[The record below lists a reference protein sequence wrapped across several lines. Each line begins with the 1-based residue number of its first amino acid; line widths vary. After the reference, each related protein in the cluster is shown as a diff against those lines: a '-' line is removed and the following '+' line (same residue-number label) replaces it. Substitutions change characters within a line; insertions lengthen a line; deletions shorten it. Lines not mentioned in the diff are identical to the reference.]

1 MYERETSNGKDPFG
15 VPWLSKAEPNLLEG
29 AMADQTFAT
38 HRKFVPGYHFVTLGI
53 LTLNLLWSVYRAIW
67 PIPGIPI
74 FDRLLA
80 VLVAVALTLL
90 AWYLRVFPLRAQ
102 DRVIRLEERTRLER
116 LLPPDLRDR
125 IGELSTG
132 QVIALRFASDAEVA
146 DLTRVVL
153 DQKVTGQDDIK
164 KKIRDWRADHLRM

>member
-1 MYERETSNGKDPFG
+1 MSLESG
-15 VPWLSKAEPNLLEG
+15 PNLQEG
-29 AMADQTFAT
+29 AMADQAFAT
-38 HRKFVPGYHFVTLGI
+38 HRKYVPGYHFVTLGI
-53 LTLNLLWSVYRAIW
+53 LTINFLWSVYRAMW
-67 PIPGIPI
+67 PFEPVTPI

-80 VLVAVALTLL
+80 VLVAIALMLV

-102 DRVIRLEERTRLER
+102 DRVIRLEERQRLER
-116 LLPPDLRDR
+116 LLPADLQGR
-125 IGELSTG
+125 IGELTTG

-153 DQKVTGQDDIK
+153 DQKITGQNDIK